1 MIYSILRFTVVG
13 LMFFALSASSAF
25 AQKEASAD
33 SQAQVAV
40 DQNET
45 DAIAFVQEH
54 HSELVA
60 LLQSLKSMRQKEY
73 EMAIRE
79 IIRTKKRLDSLAKRE
94 TDLHAMELEA
104 WKLKSKID
112 LLMAKAIAQDTSF
125 DKVAL
130 RDLLSQQVENQKKRW
145 KHEQSTITKRQEQ
158 LAELLKRTEGHEEE
172 RVEQQ
177 LSANLK
183 NVDSKVGK
191 AKKLKQESKNSKGEK
206 DKP

>member
-40 DQNET
+40 DQNES

>member
-1 MIYSILRFTVVG
+1 MIHSILRFTVVG

-40 DQNET
+40 DQNES

-79 IIRTKKRLDSLAKRE
+79 IIRTKKRLESLAKRE